1 MMQML
6 ALSINFNMLQNQ
18 QKINPYAPT
27 GPSYGPRKPTIQEAQ
42 WNVDNKVKN
51 SGDAYLT
58 GKKSDK
64 KILAEL
70 KSEKATRDRIQSWY
84 DKGILDVFQGAKAA
98 SSGYALSRNV
108 YATMADDRASQM
120 NEAERLADAGELG
133 KARNVMNE
141 AWDHGV
147 KNQKKSSGW
156 FTDVLK
162 TGLGLTAGAL
172 TGGFGSSFLL
182 GSAAPAAAQT
192 GIIQAFATPAFGGA
206 GTALSTLGGLG
217 LSAGFA
223 GANAL
228 AARNEGNKSGQFLT
242 SPPRSTIADI
252 LRDSPNIQQQQ
263 ANLQQLEA
271 VNNAQNTGF
280 TSGGQFTKAGQGF
293 TSGGGQFTRNTNQ
306 NGKKVLT

>member
-1 MMQML
+1 MVQML
-6 ALSINFNMLQNQ
+6 ALNIDINMLQNQ

-58 GKKSDK
+58 GKKSDE

-84 DKGILDVFQGAKAA
+84 DKGILDVFQTAKAA
-98 SSGYALSRNV
+98 SSGYALTPNV

-162 TGLGLTAGAL
+162 TGAGLAAGAL

-182 GSAAPAAAQT
+182 GSAAPS
-192 GIIQAFATPAFGGA
+192 A

-242 SPPRSTIADI
+242 SPPRSTIANI

-271 VNNAQNTGF
+271 VNNAQNMGF

-306 NGKKVLT
+306 NGKKILT

>member
-1 MMQML
+1 MGK
-6 ALSINFNMLQNQ
+6 INFNMLQNQ

-58 GKKSDK
+58 GKKSDE

-84 DKGILDVFQGAKAA
+84 DKGILDVFQTAKAA
-98 SSGYALSRNV
+98 SSGYALTPNV

-147 KNQKKSSGW
+147 KNQKRSSGW

-162 TGLGLTAGAL
+162 TGAGLAAGAL

-182 GSAAPAAAQT
+182 GSAAPS
-192 GIIQAFATPAFGGA
+192 A
-206 GTALSTLGGLG
+206 GTALSTLGRLG
-217 LSAGFA
+217 LNAGFA

-242 SPPRSTIADI
+242 SPPRSTIVNI

-271 VNNAQNTGF
+271 VNNAQNMGF

-306 NGKKVLT
+306 NGKNILT

>member
-1 MMQML
+1 MVQML
-6 ALSINFNMLQNQ
+6 ALNIDINMLQNQ

-58 GKKSDK
+58 GKKSDE

-84 DKGILDVFQGAKAA
+84 DKGILDVFQTAKAA
-98 SSGYALSRNV
+98 SSGYALTPNV

-162 TGLGLTAGAL
+162 TGAGLAAGAL

-182 GSAAPAAAQT
+182 GSAAPS
-192 GIIQAFATPAFGGA
+192 A

-242 SPPRSTIADI
+242 SPPRSTIANI

-271 VNNAQNTGF
+271 VNNAQNMGF

-293 TSGGGQFTRNTNQ
+293 TNGGGQFTRNTNQ
-306 NGKKVLT
+306 NGKNILT

>member
-1 MMQML
+1 MVQML
-6 ALSINFNMLQNQ
+6 ALNIDINMLQNQ
-18 QKINPYAPT
+18 QKINPYAPK

-58 GKKSDK
+58 GKKSDE

-84 DKGILDVFQGAKAA
+84 DKGILDVFQTAKAA
-98 SSGYALSRNV
+98 SSGYALTPNV

-162 TGLGLTAGAL
+162 TGAGLAAGAL

-182 GSAAPAAAQT
+182 GSAAPS
-192 GIIQAFATPAFGGA
+192 A

-242 SPPRSTIADI
+242 SPPRSTIANI

-271 VNNAQNTGF
+271 VNNAQNMGF

-306 NGKKVLT
+306 NGKNILT

>member
-1 MMQML
+1 MVQML
-6 ALSINFNMLQNQ
+6 ALNIDINMLQNQ
-18 QKINPYAPT
+18 QKINPYAPK

-58 GKKSDK
+58 GKKSDE

-84 DKGILDVFQGAKAA
+84 DKGILDVFQTAKAA
-98 SSGYALSRNV
+98 SSGYALTPNV
-108 YATMADDRASQM
+108 YATMADDRASEM

-147 KNQKKSSGW
+147 KNQKRSSGW

-162 TGLGLTAGAL
+162 TGAGLAAGAL

-182 GSAAPAAAQT
+182 GSAAPS
-192 GIIQAFATPAFGGA
+192 A
-206 GTALSTLGGLG
+206 GTALSTLGRLG
-217 LSAGFA
+217 LNAGFA
-223 GANAL
+223 GTNAL

-242 SPPRSTIADI
+242 SPPRSTIVNI

-271 VNNAQNTGF
+271 VNNAQNMGF

-306 NGKKVLT
+306 NGKNILT

>member
-1 MMQML
+1 
-6 ALSINFNMLQNQ
+6 MLQNQ

-58 GKKSDK
+58 GKKSDE

-84 DKGILDVFQGAKAA
+84 DKGILDVFQTAKAA
-98 SSGYALSRNV
+98 SSGYALTPNV
-108 YATMADDRASQM
+108 YATMADDRASEM

-147 KNQKKSSGW
+147 KNQKRSSGW

-162 TGLGLTAGAL
+162 TGAGLAAGAL

-182 GSAAPAAAQT
+182 GSAAPS
-192 GIIQAFATPAFGGA
+192 A
-206 GTALSTLGGLG
+206 GTALSTLGRLG
-217 LSAGFA
+217 LNAGFA

-242 SPPRSTIADI
+242 SPPRSTIVNI

-271 VNNAQNTGF
+271 VNNAQNMGF

-306 NGKKVLT
+306 NGKNILT

>member
-1 MMQML
+1 MVQML
-6 ALSINFNMLQNQ
+6 ALNIDINMLQNQ

-58 GKKSDK
+58 GKKSDE

-84 DKGILDVFQGAKAA
+84 DKGILDVFQTAKAA
-98 SSGYALSRNV
+98 SSGYALTPNV

-147 KNQKKSSGW
+147 KNQKRSSGW

-162 TGLGLTAGAL
+162 TGAGLAAGAL

-182 GSAAPAAAQT
+182 GSAAPS
-192 GIIQAFATPAFGGA
+192 A
-206 GTALSTLGGLG
+206 GTALSTLGRLG
-217 LSAGFA
+217 LNAGFA

-242 SPPRSTIADI
+242 SPPRSTIVNI

-271 VNNAQNTGF
+271 VNNAQNMGF

-306 NGKKVLT
+306 NGKNILT

>member
-1 MMQML
+1 MVQML
-6 ALSINFNMLQNQ
+6 ALNIDINMLQNQ

-58 GKKSDK
+58 GKKSDE

-84 DKGILDVFQGAKAA
+84 DKGILDVFQTAKAA
-98 SSGYALSRNV
+98 SSGYALTPNV

-162 TGLGLTAGAL
+162 TGAGLAAGAL

-182 GSAAPAAAQT
+182 GSAAPS
-192 GIIQAFATPAFGGA
+192 A

-242 SPPRSTIADI
+242 SPPRSTIANI

-271 VNNAQNTGF
+271 VNNAQNMGF

>member
-1 MMQML
+1 ML
-6 ALSINFNMLQNQ
+6 ALNIDINMLQNQ

-58 GKKSDK
+58 GKKSDE

-84 DKGILDVFQGAKAA
+84 DKGILDVFQTAKAA
-98 SSGYALSRNV
+98 SSGYALTPNV
-108 YATMADDRASQM
+108 YATMADDRASEM

-147 KNQKKSSGW
+147 KNQKRSSGW

-162 TGLGLTAGAL
+162 TGAGLAAGAL

-182 GSAAPAAAQT
+182 GSAAPS
-192 GIIQAFATPAFGGA
+192 A
-206 GTALSTLGGLG
+206 GTALSTLGRLG
-217 LSAGFA
+217 LNAGFA

-242 SPPRSTIADI
+242 SPPRSTIANI

-271 VNNAQNTGF
+271 VNNAQNMGF

-306 NGKKVLT
+306 NGKNILT

>member
-1 MMQML
+1 MVQML
-6 ALSINFNMLQNQ
+6 ALNIDINMLQNQ

-58 GKKSDK
+58 GKKSDE

-84 DKGILDVFQGAKAA
+84 DKGILDVFQTAKAA
-98 SSGYALSRNV
+98 SSGYALTPNV
-108 YATMADDRASQM
+108 YATMADDRASEM

-147 KNQKKSSGW
+147 KNQKRSSGW

-162 TGLGLTAGAL
+162 TGAGLAAGAL

-182 GSAAPAAAQT
+182 GSAAPS
-192 GIIQAFATPAFGGA
+192 A
-206 GTALSTLGGLG
+206 GTALSTLGRLG
-217 LSAGFA
+217 LNAGFA
-223 GANAL
+223 GTNAL

-242 SPPRSTIADI
+242 SPPRSTIANI

-271 VNNAQNTGF
+271 VNNAQNMGF

-306 NGKKVLT
+306 NGKNILT

>member
-1 MMQML
+1 MVQML
-6 ALSINFNMLQNQ
+6 ALNIDINMLQNQ

-58 GKKSDK
+58 GKKSDE

-84 DKGILDVFQGAKAA
+84 DKGILDVFQTAKAA
-98 SSGYALSRNV
+98 SSGYALTPNV
-108 YATMADDRASQM
+108 YATMADDRASEM

-147 KNQKKSSGW
+147 KNQKRSSGW

-162 TGLGLTAGAL
+162 TGAGLAAGAL

-182 GSAAPAAAQT
+182 GSAAPS
-192 GIIQAFATPAFGGA
+192 A
-206 GTALSTLGGLG
+206 GTALSTLGRLG
-217 LSAGFA
+217 LNAGFA
-223 GANAL
+223 GTNAL

-242 SPPRSTIADI
+242 SPPRSTIVNI

-271 VNNAQNTGF
+271 VNNAQNMGF

-306 NGKKVLT
+306 NGKNILT

>member
-1 MMQML
+1 MVQML
-6 ALSINFNMLQNQ
+6 ALNIDINMLQNQ

-58 GKKSDK
+58 GKKSDE

-84 DKGILDVFQGAKAA
+84 DKGILDVFQTAKAA
-98 SSGYALSRNV
+98 SSGYALTPNV

-162 TGLGLTAGAL
+162 TGAGLAAGAL

-182 GSAAPAAAQT
+182 GSAAPS
-192 GIIQAFATPAFGGA
+192 A

-242 SPPRSTIADI
+242 SPPRSTIANI

-271 VNNAQNTGF
+271 VNNAQNMGF

-306 NGKKVLT
+306 NGKNILT

>member
-1 MMQML
+1 
-6 ALSINFNMLQNQ
+6 MLQNQ

-58 GKKSDK
+58 GKKSDE

-84 DKGILDVFQGAKAA
+84 DKGILDVFQTAKAA
-98 SSGYALSRNV
+98 SSGYALTPNV
-108 YATMADDRASQM
+108 YATMADDRASEM

-147 KNQKKSSGW
+147 KNQKRSSGW

-162 TGLGLTAGAL
+162 TGAGLAAGAL

-182 GSAAPAAAQT
+182 GSAAPS
-192 GIIQAFATPAFGGA
+192 A
-206 GTALSTLGGLG
+206 GTALSTLGRLG
-217 LSAGFA
+217 LNAGFA
-223 GANAL
+223 GTNAL

-242 SPPRSTIADI
+242 SPPRSTIVNI

-271 VNNAQNTGF
+271 VNNAQNMGF

-306 NGKKVLT
+306 NGKNILT

>member
-1 MMQML
+1 MLIMANLMVQML
-6 ALSINFNMLQNQ
+6 ALNIDINMLQNQ

-58 GKKSDK
+58 GKKSDE

-84 DKGILDVFQGAKAA
+84 DKGILDVFQTAKAA
-98 SSGYALSRNV
+98 SSGYALTPNV
-108 YATMADDRASQM
+108 YATMADDRASEM

-147 KNQKKSSGW
+147 KNQKRSSGW

-162 TGLGLTAGAL
+162 TGAGLAAGAL

-182 GSAAPAAAQT
+182 GSAAPS
-192 GIIQAFATPAFGGA
+192 A
-206 GTALSTLGGLG
+206 GTALSTLGRLG
-217 LSAGFA
+217 LNAGFA

-242 SPPRSTIADI
+242 SPPRSTIANI

>member
-1 MMQML
+1 MVQML
-6 ALSINFNMLQNQ
+6 ALNIDINMLQNQ

-58 GKKSDK
+58 GKKSDE

-84 DKGILDVFQGAKAA
+84 DKGILDVFQTAKAA
-98 SSGYALSRNV
+98 SSGYALTPNV
-108 YATMADDRASQM
+108 YATMADDRASEM

-147 KNQKKSSGW
+147 KNQKRSSGW

-162 TGLGLTAGAL
+162 TGAGLAAGAL

-182 GSAAPAAAQT
+182 GSAAPS
-192 GIIQAFATPAFGGA
+192 A
-206 GTALSTLGGLG
+206 GTALSTLGRLG
-217 LSAGFA
+217 LNAGFA

-242 SPPRSTIADI
+242 SPPRSTIVNI

-271 VNNAQNTGF
+271 VNNAQNMGF

-306 NGKKVLT
+306 NGKNILT

>member
-1 MMQML
+1 ML
-6 ALSINFNMLQNQ
+6 ALNIDINMLQNQ

-58 GKKSDK
+58 GKKSDE

-84 DKGILDVFQGAKAA
+84 DKGILDVFQTAKAA
-98 SSGYALSRNV
+98 SSGYALTPNV
-108 YATMADDRASQM
+108 YATMADDRASEM

-147 KNQKKSSGW
+147 KNQKRSSGW

-162 TGLGLTAGAL
+162 TGAGLAAGAL

-182 GSAAPAAAQT
+182 GSAAPS
-192 GIIQAFATPAFGGA
+192 A
-206 GTALSTLGGLG
+206 GTALSTLGRLG
-217 LSAGFA
+217 LNAGFA
-223 GANAL
+223 GTNAL

-242 SPPRSTIADI
+242 SPPRSTIVNI

-271 VNNAQNTGF
+271 VNNAQNMGF

-306 NGKKVLT
+306 NGKNILT

>member
-1 MMQML
+1 
-6 ALSINFNMLQNQ
+6 MLQNQ

-58 GKKSDK
+58 GKKSDE

-84 DKGILDVFQGAKAA
+84 DKGILDVFQTAKAA
-98 SSGYALSRNV
+98 SSGYALTPNV

-147 KNQKKSSGW
+147 KNQKRSSGW

-162 TGLGLTAGAL
+162 TGAGLAAGAL

-182 GSAAPAAAQT
+182 GSAAPS
-192 GIIQAFATPAFGGA
+192 A
-206 GTALSTLGGLG
+206 GTALSTLGRLG
-217 LSAGFA
+217 LNAGFA
-223 GANAL
+223 GTNAL

-242 SPPRSTIADI
+242 SPPRSTIVNI

-271 VNNAQNTGF
+271 VNNAQNMGF

-306 NGKKVLT
+306 NGKNILT

>member
-1 MMQML
+1 MVQML
-6 ALSINFNMLQNQ
+6 ALNIDINMLQNQ

-58 GKKSDK
+58 GKKSDE

-84 DKGILDVFQGAKAA
+84 DKGILDVFQTAKAA
-98 SSGYALSRNV
+98 SSGYALTPNV
-108 YATMADDRASQM
+108 YATMADDRASEM

-147 KNQKKSSGW
+147 KNQKRSSGW

-162 TGLGLTAGAL
+162 TGAGLAAGAL

-182 GSAAPAAAQT
+182 GSAAPS
-192 GIIQAFATPAFGGA
+192 A
-206 GTALSTLGGLG
+206 GTALSTLGRLG
-217 LSAGFA
+217 LNAGFA

-228 AARNEGNKSGQFLT
+228 ATRNEGNKSGQFLT
-242 SPPRSTIADI
+242 SPPRITIANI

-271 VNNAQNTGF
+271 VNNAQNMGF

-306 NGKKVLT
+306 NGKNILT

>member
-1 MMQML
+1 MVQML
-6 ALSINFNMLQNQ
+6 ALNIDINMLQNQ

-58 GKKSDK
+58 GKKSDE

-84 DKGILDVFQGAKAA
+84 DKGILDVFQTAKAA
-98 SSGYALSRNV
+98 SSGYALTPNV

-147 KNQKKSSGW
+147 KNQKRSSGW

-162 TGLGLTAGAL
+162 TGAGLAAGAL

-182 GSAAPAAAQT
+182 GSAAPS
-192 GIIQAFATPAFGGA
+192 A
-206 GTALSTLGGLG
+206 GTALSTLGRLG
-217 LSAGFA
+217 LNAGFA

-242 SPPRSTIADI
+242 SPPRSTIANI

-271 VNNAQNTGF
+271 VNNAQNMGF